1 MREFFQKNLLLPFFA
16 QIQVR
21 MSPSQAGSVEK
32 IEAVD
37 LGKNNFID

>member
-1 MREFFQKNLLLPFFA
+1 MREFFQKDLLLPFFA

-32 IEAVD
+32 IEAVY
-37 LGKNNFID
+37 LAKKIFH